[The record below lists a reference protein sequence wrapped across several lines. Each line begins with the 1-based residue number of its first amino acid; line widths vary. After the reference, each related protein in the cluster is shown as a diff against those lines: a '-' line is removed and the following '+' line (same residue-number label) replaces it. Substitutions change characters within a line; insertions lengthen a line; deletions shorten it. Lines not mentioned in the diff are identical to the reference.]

1 MQNRQS
7 YAQLPGNNKVPPA
20 KTVPP
25 RSTARGRG
33 RGRGEVRFQPK
44 DTVTE
49 IAERDPECSVRDTL
63 KAFYVR
69 FVRLNGILF
78 TRTRYFTHPC
88 MIERVIFIPAVD
100 G

>member
-7 YAQLPGNNKVPPA
+7 YAQLQGNTKVSPA
-20 KTVPP
+20 KTVLP
-25 RSTARGRG
+25 RSTGRS

-44 DTVTE
+44 DTTME
-49 IAERDPECSVRDTL
+49 IAARDRECSVPDTL

-78 TRTRYFTHPC
+78 TRTRYSAHPC
-88 MIERVIFIPAVD
+88 LIECVTFKPAF
-100 G
+100 GG

>member
-7 YAQLPGNNKVPPA
+7 YAQLPGSNKVPPA

-25 RSTARGRG
+25 CSTGRG

-44 DTVTE
+44 DTATE
-49 IAERDPECSVRDTL
+49 IAARDRECSVPDTL

-78 TRTRYFTHPC
+78 TRTRYFTHPY
-88 MIERVIFIPAVD
+88 MIERVIFIPAV
-100 G
+100 GG